1 MGVTVIMI
9 SHDLNVSAKYADRL
23 LVMERPGRIHSIGT
37 PQEVINRDMIR
48 RVYNIDCDIVDD
60 HGKPHVMLQ
69 DVIFE

>member
-37 PQEVINRDMIR
+37 TQEVINRDMIR
-48 RVYNIDCDIVDD
+48 RVYNTTATSWTIM
-60 HGKPHVMLQ
+60 GSPM
-69 DVIFE
+69 